1 VIRPGASWCDLV
13 KHADGRVEFVYL
25 QGTTVICESAD
36 TGVRRWAVDAGRPL
50 LYLRA
55 AADGGGRVCALGQG
69 HDDGQAHATIEGG
82 PVFSLGSTH
91 GVFPVLLFGTD
102 DGWTLF
108 VQGTANRYNVWRV
121 LGNGAIA
128 WSETVTMPPTSQG
141 FLYVS
146 HGGAPIT
153 QDRGRGAIPGLALPS
168 PAPGGEVWVGQSMAD
183 NTLALFDGHTGA
195 ITTLNTP
202 GGQPPHI
209 VESDGTYYVC
219 SYVDGGAWLS
229 THRRPFAAVTPP
241 IEPPPVIPPPVD
253 PGEPDMA
260 VQDVPNYS
268 SQLRDLAAR
277 NPTAFRNAH
286 GDYDRQGQP
295 GFLTEEQANEFI
307 RIAAY
312 ELHQIDRGIGLN
324 GKRASSTLSQ
334 DALCYRHSDGRE
346 SVIDVINGAGG
357 SNPSIGWNVVGHYRT
372 AGDGQRW
379 IQPKAVSGGSQPPL
393 NPGTPSPPVTPPPST
408 VTFPT
413 GVEMPED
420 VSLGIINRYLQG
432 IRERDKIHGETD
444 TVPSRGALMY
454 LQAVFFRELSSWIVQ
469 KKRAPQGTEWWAVG
483 DQIAAAAVKHYQDR
497 QGVD

>member
-183 NTLALFDGHTGA
+183 NTLALFDGHTGE
-195 ITTLNTP
+195 ISPLNTP

-229 THRRPFAAVTPP
+229 THRRPFAAATPP
-241 IEPPPVIPPPVD
+241 PVGPPVDPPPVIPPK
-253 PGEPDMA
+253 EPD
-260 VQDVPNYS
+260 VSVRDVPNLMS
-268 SQLRDLAAR
+268 VIEQCRRDF
-277 NPTAFRNAH
+277 PTAWKNCHRAELP
-286 GDYDRQGQP
+286 QE
-295 GFLTEEQANEFI
+295 LSEEFA
-307 RIAAY
+307 RRAAY
-312 ELHQIDRGIGLN
+312 ACSLVDPRFGLN
-324 GKRASSTLSQ
+324 GKRGNPNDLS
-334 DALCYRHSDGRE
+334 DDCVCFKHDDGRE
-346 SVIDVINGAGG
+346 SVIDFGGGAGG
-357 SNPSIGWNVVGHYRT
+357 DNPTVQWSIVGHYMPP
-372 AGDGQRW
+372 GPPLQLW
-379 IQPKAVSGGSQPPL
+379 IKAERVSGSPAPT
-393 NPGTPSPPVTPPPST
+393 PGTPPPVTPPTPPAF
-408 VTFPT
+408 TFPT

-420 VSLGIINRYLQG
+420 VSLSIINFYLGG
-432 IRERDKIHGETD
+432 IRERDRVRGEQD